1 MKHKYT
7 LLIYTENH
15 IGLLNRISIIFT
27 RHKVNI
33 ETLNTSASMHGD
45 IHSFVITIN
54 TTADKAEH
62 LRKTIEKQVE
72 VLKALLYED
81 SQIIAQEVA
90 LYKISMQ
97 SIGKNNII
105 EQMVRNSN
113 ARILAVNPDFI
124 VIEKTGN
131 QSETQAFL
139 EELSVYDVREFIR
152 SGRVIVTKP
161 MRMLDDILR
170 EMEQEEESN

>member
-45 IHSFVITIN
+45 IHSFVITVL

-62 LRKTIEKQVE
+62 LRKIIEKQVE
-72 VLKALLYED
+72 VLKAFLYEED
-81 SQIIAQEVA
+81 QIIAQEVA
-90 LYKISMQ
+90 LYKISLQ
-97 SIGKNNII
+97 SIGKDNII
-105 EQMVRNSN
+105 EQLVRNSN
-113 ARILAVNPDFI
+113 ARILAVDPDFI

-131 QSETQAFL
+131 QIETQAFL
-139 EELSVYDVREFIR
+139 NELKVYDVREFIR

-161 MRMLDDILR
+161 MRQLKQYLLDMDQ
-170 EMEQEEESN
+170 QEEEF